1 MRQRVVK
8 ARGPRS
14 KWPSF
19 SRTRRGPGAGKA
31 EARSKALAVK
41 IRQILSQY
49 YKQLVDEEIKRLKG
63 VVRKAAPNPQRVIDA
78 LATVTANAGIREM
91 QDAGQRMDS
100 SYTVPPELYQQYFN
114 EKRREQ
120 TMLIQNVTSE
130 FQRKS
135 REFVSGWLTEDPGLT
150 HAELARRLRFS
161 YFADGAEV
169 LAPNQRPTRG
179 VLEPL
184 ERGPPITRDVFSRAS
199 LIARTEMVQ
208 VQNAGAF
215 SAMRAMG
222 QRYKMWKPQLS
233 QGGRGHQDMRDV
245 VVPINE
251 HFILPDGTPMMKP
264 GDGPIKHVANC
275 RCSVTARPRSRVL
288 AEDKKRGINTAEAD
302 ARAMFGSR

>member
-1 MRQRVVK
+1 
-8 ARGPRS
+8 
-14 KWPSF
+14 
-19 SRTRRGPGAGKA
+19 
-31 EARSKALAVK
+31 
-41 IRQILSQY
+41 
-49 YKQLVDEEIKRLKG
+49 
-63 VVRKAAPNPQRVIDA
+63 VIDA

-91 QDAGQRMDS
+91 QDAGQRIDS
-100 SYTVPPELYQQYFN
+100 KYTVPPELYRQYFN

-130 FQRKS
+130 FRRKS

-208 VQNAGAF
+208 VQNAGSLNALH
-215 SAMRAMG
+215 ATG
-222 QRYKMWKPQLS
+222 HRYKMWIPQVS
-233 QGGRGHQDMRDV
+233 DGG
-245 VVPINE
+245 
-251 HFILPDGTPMMKP
+251 
-264 GDGPIKHVANC
+264 
-275 RCSVTARPRSRVL
+275 
-288 AEDKKRGINTAEAD
+288 
-302 ARAMFGSR
+302 